1 MSKILSK
8 NALKALNRIGDII
21 IPENG
26 EFPKFS
32 DTASIQHI
40 DDLLAYAPENDIK
53 DLNMLLIILSFMPG
67 FVLAWLVKKME
78 TSRENKGALGTL
90 FRQLDFGV
98 KGLIFS
104 CYYSGKTGD
113 GYNGKNP
120 LDIIGYEIERVED

>member
-8 NALKALNRIGDII
+8 QALKALNRIGDII

-40 DDLLAYAPENDIK
+40 DDLLDYAPEDDIS
-53 DLNMLLIILSFMPG
+53 DLNLLLTVLAFMPG
-67 FVLAWLVKKME
+67 FILSWMVGKME
-78 TSRENKGALGTL
+78 TSRENNGPLGTL

-98 KGLIFS
+98 KGLVFS
-104 CYYSGKTGD
+104 CYYSGKMGD
-113 GYNGKNP
+113 TYQGENP
-120 LDIIGYEIERVED
+120 LDIIGFSINRIED

>member
-8 NALKALNRIGDII
+8 QALKTLNRIGDII
-21 IPENG
+21 VPENK

-32 DTASIQHI
+32 DTASLQHI
-40 DDLLAYAPENDIK
+40 DDLLEYAPQDDIQ
-53 DLNMLLIILSFMPG
+53 DLNMLLTALAFSPK
-67 FVLAWLVKKME
+67 FVLKWLVAKME
-78 TSRENKGALGTL
+78 TAHKNEGPLGTL

-113 GYNGKNP
+113 NYQGKNP
-120 LDIIGYEIERVED
+120 LEIIGYSINRVED